1 MGQSMVVASWR
12 DVLVETLNV
21 IADLEPE
28 SFEKLAGE
36 YPGFINADPGRFSV
50 ARKLKNGYTV
60 GVNYSAKTICRFCT
74 QAVESI
80 GLTAEDWVVETE

>member
-1 MGQSMVVASWR
+1 
-12 DVLVETLNV
+12 VLVETLNV

-36 YPGFINADPGRFSV
+36 YPGFISADPGRFSV
-50 ARKLKNGYTV
+50 ARKLKNGYAV
-60 GVNYSAKTICRFCT
+60 GVNYSAKTIYRFCT
-74 QAVESI
+74 QAIESI